1 MILSLSGT
9 GVSDGIAIGQAHLL
23 SSGELELPEYEID
36 ERGVENEIRR
46 LREAA
51 ERCEQSLLKMER
63 DVAGVRDGPA
73 GELLQAHR
81 MMVRDEMLIGES
93 CRRIREDRINAEWA
107 LDQQAAG
114 LRRELKQAGDEYLAL
129 RVEDLDQVVR
139 LLQQQLAEQPMSA
152 LDERI
157 PHQLDET
164 IVLADQLS
172 PAELVALHR
181 RKVAGLVTEHGSVWS
196 HAAIIARALGIPMV
210 VAVHRSVRLL
220 REGEPVILDSH
231 YGVVLATRDERLHGH
246 YAEKMAASRRNR
258 RQLERYLSEPDRT
271 RDGVRFRLFCNAE
284 MGPELQRCRESAVA
298 GVGLMRTEFVF
309 ARHELGDEQ
318 GQYEV
323 YREAVD
329 ILAGKP
335 LTIRTLDAGGDKLPD
350 ELKRLR
356 GPNPALGLR
365 GIRMSLAVQ
374 EYFQTQIRA
383 ILRASVHGPVR
394 ILLPMLTRLDEVEQ
408 ARDLIAH
415 CRGQL
420 VARGIRPDPETQ
432 VGGMIETPAAALL
445 VRAMAARLDFIS
457 IGSNDLIQYLLA
469 VDRQDELV
477 SHLFDPA
484 HRAVIETLARI
495 VRGAH
500 AAGRGVQICGEL
512 AGDPAYAPL
521 LLGLGVT
528 EFSLPPAQLAAVK
541 ATLVRTDA
549 GKCRERVER
558 FLADGDEG
566 GSGEELIRDLAEF
579 VR

>member
-36 ERGVENEIRR
+36 ERDVGNEVRR

-51 ERCEQSLLKMER
+51 ERCDQSLLRMER
-63 DVAGVRDGPA
+63 DVAGGGPA

-93 CRRIREDRINAEWA
+93 CRRIRSDRINAEWA

-114 LRRELKQAGDEYLAL
+114 LRRELKNADDEYLAL

-152 LDERI
+152 LDERV

-172 PAELVALHR
+172 PAELAALHR

-196 HAAIIARALGIPMV
+196 HAAIIARAMGVPMV

-258 RQLERYLSEPDRT
+258 RQLERYVSEPDRT

-284 MGPELQRCRESAVA
+284 MGPELQRCRENAVA

-309 ARHELGDEQ
+309 ARHELADEQ
-318 GQYEV
+318 AQYEL
-323 YREAVD
+323 YREAVG
-329 ILAGKP
+329 ILDGKP

-365 GIRMSLAVQ
+365 GVRMSLAVQ

-394 ILLPMLTRLDEVEQ
+394 ILLPMLTRIDEVDR
-408 ARDLIAH
+408 ARELIAR
-415 CRGQL
+415 CREQL
-420 VARGIRPDPETQ
+420 VARGVRPDPETQ

-445 VRAMAARLDFIS
+445 VRQMAARLDFIS

-495 VRGAH
+495 VRGARQ
-500 AAGRGVQICGEL
+500 AGRGVQICGEL
-512 AGDPAYAPL
+512 AGDPAYAPV
-521 LLGLGVT
+521 LLGLGIT
-528 EFSLPPAQLAAVK
+528 EFSLPPGQLAAVK
-541 ATLVRTDA
+541 AVLVRTDA
-549 GKCRERVER
+549 GKCRECIER

-566 GSGEELIRDLAEF
+566 GSGDDLIRELGEF